1 MLSAILYLEEKGNGA
16 TVALVDQHAVALTLD
31 EYFGRKDLCI
41 REITSFKNRSN
52 EESGGL
58 CTDWYSKRLLVNLA
72 ERGHS

>member
-1 MLSAILYLEEKGNGA
+1 MLSAIFYLEEKSNRA
-16 TVALVDQHAVALTLD
+16 TVALVDQHAVALTLNK
-31 EYFGRKDLCI
+31 YFGRKDLCI
-41 REITSFKNRSN
+41 REITAFKNRSN

>member
-1 MLSAILYLEEKGNGA
+1 MLFAFLNLEEKGNSA

-31 EYFGRKDLCI
+31 ENLGRKDLCI
-41 REITSFKNRSN
+41 GEITAFKYGSY

-72 ERGHS
+72 KR